1 MPKPILVLVE
11 SPSKCHKIEKYLGPG
26 YKVIATYGHIMKL
39 NSLENIE
46 ILNNFNC
53 NYDLIT
59 DRAENIEFIR
69 QYINGGSQ
77 VILACDNDREGEAIC
92 AAICRL
98 FHLPIETTKRIIFTE
113 ITETA
118 IQYAIRNPT
127 IINMNLVNAQQ
138 AREVLDIL
146 VGFTISPILWTNI
159 TRRHKTS
166 LSAGRCQTP
175 ALRLVYDNY
184 LEIKNSSSVLKYKIF
199 GIFTNLN
206 LKFEL
211 NKEFEDKEEV
221 KNFLEL
227 SKVFEFIYKGTSS
240 IETKRS
246 PPEPFSTSRM
256 QQIASNNL
264 NLSPKDTMKYAQE
277 LYENGYITYM
287 RTDCK
292 KYSEEFIHLMTRY
305 IVTTYSQEY
314 LRENLSEYI
323 KPINSDDPHEAIRP
337 VNISVTK
344 SQLENSSSGN
354 RLSSKAIKLYELI
367 WENTIQSCMSH
378 STYNI
383 ITCIISAPEDNE
395 FRYKIE
401 NNIFLGWETINAIP
415 LLCSPSRPQAELV
428 AVGDERSDRK
438 HSSLPKKNDI
448 NITYYIQNLRIN
460 SLMPYKKIESEF
472 TMKGKKSHLSEALLV
487 NLLEENG
494 IGRPSTF
501 ASIIDKIQF
510 RNYVEKKDVEGI
522 EIKNYNYVLKNSKLE
537 ENESSIIIGNEKN
550 KLVIT
555 PLGLIVIEF
564 IIEKME
570 ELFNYEYTK
579 NVELE
584 LDLIASGNK
593 IWQTLCQTCYDNLI
607 QITRNVSNVNSFS
620 IRINDSHS
628 LIMGKYGP
636 VIKVTNKYGKFSNFL
651 KVRDDLNLDELRSR
665 EKITLEDVIENN
677 TVSQQI
683 GTNMNNNPIG
693 KYKGLDLYVKKGKY
707 GIYAQW
713 GDERKSLKEE
723 FSNINNIKYLD
734 VLKYLEKDNLLDKNK
749 PPGFVRELTEN
760 ISIRNG
766 KWGDYIYYK
775 KPRVKNPVFIPLKD
789 FNENHRTCDKQILLN
804 WLKIHHGVKF

>member
-11 SPSKCHKIEKYLGPG
+11 SPSKCRKIEKYLGPG

-46 ILNNFNC
+46 IFNNFHC
-53 NYDLIT
+53 KYDLIP
-59 DRAENIEFIR
+59 DKSENIELIR
-69 QYINGGSQ
+69 QYINDVPE

-92 AAICRL
+92 SSICRL
-98 FHLPIETTKRIIFTE
+98 FQLSIETTKRIIFTE

-127 IINMNLVNAQQ
+127 RINMNLVNAQQ

-146 VGFTISPILWTNI
+146 VGFTISPILWKNI
-159 TRRHKTS
+159 TRKHKTS

-184 LEIKNSSSVLKYKIF
+184 LEIKNSSSKLKYKIF
-199 GIFTNLN
+199 GTFTNLN

-211 NKEFEDKEEV
+211 NKEFKEKEEV
-221 KNFLEL
+221 KYFMEL
-227 SKVFEFIYKGTSS
+227 CEQYDFIYTGITLV
-240 IETKRS
+240 ETKRS

-256 QQIASNNL
+256 QQVASNIL

-277 LYENGYITYM
+277 LYENGFITYM

-292 KYSEEFIHLMTRY
+292 KYSEEFIYVTTRY
-305 IVTTYSQEY
+305 IITTYSQEY
-314 LRENLSEYI
+314 LRENLNEYI

-337 VNISVTK
+337 VSIDIMKT
-344 SQLENSSSGN
+344 QLENSTNIST
-354 RLSSKAIKLYELI
+354 KAIKLYELI
-367 WENTIQSCMSH
+367 WENAIESCMAH
-378 STYNI
+378 STYNV
-383 ITCIISAPEDNE
+383 ITCKITAPEDNE

-401 NNIFLGWETINAIP
+401 NNIFLGWETINNM
-415 LLCSPSRPQAELV
+415 
-428 AVGDERSDRK
+428 
-438 HSSLPKKNDI
+438 KKCNI
-448 NITYYIQNLRIN
+448 NVIYYIQNLRIN
-460 SLMPYKKIESEF
+460 SSMPYKKIESEF
-472 TMKGKKSHLSEALLV
+472 MMTGKKSHLSEALLV
-487 NLLEENG
+487 NLLEEKG

-501 ASIIDKIQF
+501 ASLIDKIQF
-510 RNYVEKKDVEGI
+510 RNYVEKKDIEGI
-522 EIKNYNYVLKNSKLE
+522 EIKNYNYILKKSILQ
-537 ENESSIIIGNEKN
+537 ENEVSIIFGNEKN

-555 PLGLIVIEF
+555 PLGIIIIEF
-564 IIEKME
+564 LLEKME

-579 NVELE
+579 NMEFD

-593 IWQTLCQTCYDNLI
+593 IWQTLCQSCHDNLI
-607 QITRNVSNVNSFS
+607 KITKDVSNVQSFS
-620 IRINDSHS
+620 IKIDDNNS
-628 LIMGKYGP
+628 IIIGKYGP
-636 VIKVTNKYGKFSNFL
+636 VIKVTNKYGKFTNFL
-651 KVRDDLNLDELRSR
+651 KVKDNLDLDELRS
-665 EKITLEDVIENN
+665 KQMIKLEDVIENN
-677 TVSQQI
+677 TLSIVE
-683 GTNMNNNPIG
+683 TNINNSIG
-693 KYKGLDLYVKKGKY
+693 KYKGRDLYVKKGKY

-713 GDERKSLKEE
+713 GDDKKSLKEE

-734 VLKYLEKDNLLDKNK
+734 VLRYLEKDDTLDRNK

-789 FNENHRTCDKQILLN
+789 FNENHRTCDKQVLLN
-804 WLKIHHGVKF
+804 WLKIHHGVKL

>member
-1 MPKPILVLVE
+1 MPKPILVIVE
-11 SPSKCHKIEKYLGPG
+11 SPSKCRKIEKYLGPG

-46 ILNNFNC
+46 IFNNFNC
-53 NYDLIT
+53 NYDLIS
-59 DRAENIEFIR
+59 DKLENIELIR
-69 QYINGGSQ
+69 QYINDVPE

-92 AAICRL
+92 RSICRL
-98 FHLPIETTKRIIFTE
+98 FQLPLETTKRIIFTE

-127 IINMNLVNAQQ
+127 IINMNLVNSQQ

-146 VGFTISPILWTNI
+146 VGFTISPILWSNI

-184 LEIKNSSSVLKYKIF
+184 LEIKNSCSELRYKIF
-199 GIFTNLN
+199 GTFTNLN

-211 NKEFEDKEEV
+211 NKEYKKPEEV

-227 SKVFEFIYKGTSS
+227 CKQYDFIYTGITTN
-240 IETKRS
+240 ETRRS
-246 PPEPFSTSRM
+246 PPEPLSTSRI

-292 KYSEEFIHLMTRY
+292 KYSEEFINLMTRC
-305 IVTTYSQEY
+305 IITTYSQEY
-314 LRENLSEYI
+314 LRENLNEYV
-323 KPINSDDPHEAIRP
+323 KPINSDEPHEAIRP
-337 VNISVTK
+337 VNIDIKK
-344 SQLENSSSGN
+344 SQLENSSNISV
-354 RLSSKAIKLYELI
+354 KAIKLYELI
-367 WENTIQSCMSH
+367 WENTLQSCMSH
-378 STYNI
+378 SVYNI
-383 ITCIISAPEDNE
+383 ITCATSAPENNE
-395 FRYKIE
+395 FRHKIE
-401 NNIFLGWETINAIP
+401 NNIFLGWETINNT
-415 LLCSPSRPQAELV
+415 
-428 AVGDERSDRK
+428 
-438 HSSLPKKNDI
+438 KKCDT
-448 NITYYIQNLRIN
+448 NIIYYIQNLRVN
-460 SLMPYKKIESEF
+460 SSIPYKKIESEF
-472 TMKGKKSHLSEALLV
+472 MMKGKKSHLSEAALV
-487 NLLEENG
+487 NLLEEKG

-501 ASIIDKIQF
+501 ASLIDKIQF
-510 RNYVEKKDVEGI
+510 RNYVEKKDIEGI
-522 EIKNYNYVLKNSKLE
+522 EIKNYNYKLKQNISIIE
-537 ENESSIIIGNEKN
+537 ENEVSIIVGNEKN
-550 KLVIT
+550 KLMIT
-555 PLGLIVIEF
+555 HLGIIVIEF

-579 NVELE
+579 NMELE

-593 IWQTLCQTCYDNLI
+593 IWQTLCQSCYNNLD
-607 QITRNVSNVNSFS
+607 QITRNINNVQSFS
-620 IRINDSHS
+620 IKIDDNNS

-651 KVRDDLNLDELRSR
+651 KVRDDLDLDELRS
-665 EKITLEDVIENN
+665 KNVVILEDVIENN
-677 TVSQQI
+677 TI
-683 GTNMNNNPIG
+683 TKNTNTNKNTTDSIG
-693 KYKGLDLYVKKGKY
+693 KYKGKDLYVKKGKY

-723 FSNINNIKYLD
+723 FGSPTNLNNIKYLD
-734 VLKYLEKDNLLDKNK
+734 VLRYLEKDDILDRNK
-749 PPGFVRELTEN
+749 PPGFVKELTEN

-804 WLKIHHGVKF
+804 WLKINHGVKF

>member
-59 DRAENIEFIR
+59 DKAENIELIR
-69 QYINGGSQ
+69 QYINDVPQ

-127 IINMNLVNAQQ
+127 TINMNLVNAQQ
-138 AREVLDIL
+138 AREVLDML

-199 GIFTNLN
+199 GTFTNLN

-211 NKEFEDKEEV
+211 NNEFEDKEEV
-221 KNFLEL
+221 KKFLEL

-292 KYSEEFIHLMTRY
+292 KYSEEFIHLVTRY

-314 LRENLSEYI
+314 LRENLNEYI

-354 RLSSKAIKLYELI
+354 GVSLKAIKLYELI

-378 STYNI
+378 SIYNI

-401 NNIFLGWETINAIP
+401 NNVFLGWEAIP
-415 LLCSPSRPQAELV
+415 LLRSPSRTQAHNAVPLELV
-428 AVGDERSDRK
+428 AVSYEK
-438 HSSLPKKNDI
+438 HSSLPKKNDK
-448 NITYYIQNLRIN
+448 NITYYIQNLRVN

-472 TMKGKKSHLSEALLV
+472 TMRGKKSHLSEALLV
-487 NLLEENG
+487 NLLEEKG

-501 ASIIDKIQF
+501 ASLIDKIQF
-510 RNYVEKKDVEGI
+510 RNYVEKKDIEGI
-522 EIKNYNYVLKNSKLE
+522 EIKNYNYKLKQNISVIE
-537 ENESSIIIGNEKN
+537 ENEVSIICGNEKN

-579 NVELE
+579 NMELE

-593 IWQTLCQTCYDNLI
+593 IWQTLCQTCYDNLS
-607 QITRNVSNVNSFS
+607 QITRNVSNVQSFS
-620 IRINDSHS
+620 IRIDNNHS

-651 KVRDDLNLDELRSR
+651 KVRDDLDLDELRSR
-665 EKITLEDVIENN
+665 ENITLEDVIENN
-677 TVSQQI
+677 TASQI
-683 GTNMNNNPIG
+683 GTNINNNPIG
-693 KYKGLDLYVKKGKY
+693 KYKGQDLYVKKGKY

>member
-1 MPKPILVLVE
+1 MPKPILVIVE
-11 SPSKCHKIEKYLGPG
+11 SPSKCRKIEKYLGPG
-26 YKVIATYGHIMKL
+26 YKVIATHGHIMKL

-46 ILNNFNC
+46 IFNNFNC
-53 NYDLIT
+53 NYDLISDKT
-59 DRAENIEFIR
+59 ENIELMR
-69 QYINGGSQ
+69 QHINNSNE

-98 FHLPIETTKRIIFTE
+98 FQLSIETTKRIIFNE
-113 ITETA
+113 ITEPA
-118 IQYAIRNPT
+118 IQYSIRNPIT
-127 IINMNLVNAQQ
+127 ININLVNSQQ

-146 VGFTISPILWTNI
+146 VGFTISPILWSNI

-184 LEIKNSSSVLKYKIF
+184 LEIKNSSSELKYKIF

-211 NKEFEDKEEV
+211 NKEFKEKEEV
-221 KNFLEL
+221 KIFLEL
-227 SKVFEFIYKGTSS
+227 CKQYDFIYNGTTSV
-240 IETKRS
+240 ETRRS

-292 KYSEEFIHLMTRY
+292 KYCEEFIHLATRY
-305 IVTTYSQEY
+305 IITTYSQEY
-314 LRENLSEYI
+314 LRENLNEYI
-323 KPINSDDPHEAIRP
+323 KPINSYEPHEAIRP
-337 VNISVTK
+337 VNIDITK
-344 SQLENSSSGN
+344 TQLENSSNISV
-354 RLSSKAIKLYELI
+354 KAIKLYELI
-367 WENTIQSCMSH
+367 WENTIQSCMAY

-383 ITCIISAPEDNE
+383 ITCIITAPKDNE
-395 FRYKIE
+395 FYHKIE
-401 NNIFLGWETINAIP
+401 NNIFLGWETINNM
-415 LLCSPSRPQAELV
+415 
-428 AVGDERSDRK
+428 
-438 HSSLPKKNDI
+438 KKNNA

-460 SLMPYKKIESEF
+460 SSMPYKKIESEF
-472 TMKGKKSHLSEALLV
+472 IMRGKKSHLSEALLV
-487 NLLEENG
+487 NLLEEKG

-501 ASIIDKIQF
+501 ASLIDKIQF
-510 RNYVEKKDVEGI
+510 RNYVEKKNIEGI
-522 EIKNYNYVLKNSKLE
+522 EIKNCNYILKNSRLE
-537 ENESSIIIGNEKN
+537 ENEVSIIVGNEKN

-555 PLGLIVIEF
+555 PLGIIVIEF
-564 IIEKME
+564 IIEKMG

-579 NVELE
+579 NMEYE

-593 IWQTLCQTCYDNLI
+593 IWQILCQSCYDNLVEITQNISNI
-607 QITRNVSNVNSFS
+607 QSFS
-620 IRINDSHS
+620 IKIDDNNS

-651 KVRDDLNLDELRSR
+651 KVRDDLDLDELRSKNVIR
-665 EKITLEDVIENN
+665 IEDVIENN
-677 TVSQQI
+677 TASQSGI
-683 GTNMNNNPIG
+683 NSAPIG
-693 KYKGLDLYVKKGKY
+693 KYKGQDLYVKKGKY

-713 GDERKSLKEE
+713 GDEKKSLKEE

-749 PPGFVRELTEN
+749 PLGFVRELTEN

>member
-59 DRAENIEFIR
+59 DRAENIELIR
-69 QYINGGSQ
+69 QYINDVPH

-92 AAICRL
+92 ASICRL
-98 FHLPIETTKRIIFTE
+98 FNLPIETTKRIIFTE

-118 IQYAIRNPT
+118 IQHAVRNPT
-127 IINMNLVNAQQ
+127 TININLVNSQQ

-146 VGFTISPILWTNI
+146 VGFIISPILWTNI
-159 TRRHKTS
+159 TRRNKTS

-199 GIFTNLN
+199 GTFTNLN

-211 NKEFEDKEEV
+211 NNEFEDKEEV
-221 KNFLEL
+221 KKFLEL

-256 QQIASNNL
+256 QQISSNNL

-292 KYSEEFIHLMTRY
+292 KYSEEFIHLVTRY

-314 LRENLSEYI
+314 LRENLSEYM

-344 SQLENSSSGN
+344 TQLENSSSSN
-354 RLSSKAIKLYELI
+354 KLSLKAIKLYELI

-401 NNIFLGWETINAIP
+401 NNIFLGWEAIS
-415 LLCSPSRPQAELV
+415 LVHSPSRTQANNAVALELV
-428 AVGDERSDRK
+428 AVSDEK
-438 HSSLPKKNDI
+438 HSSLLKKNDK

-472 TMKGKKSHLSEALLV
+472 TMKGKKSHLSEALLI
-487 NLLEENG
+487 NLLEEKG

-501 ASIIDKIQF
+501 ASLIDKIQF
-510 RNYVEKKDVEGI
+510 RNYVEKKDIEGI
-522 EIKNYNYVLKNSKLE
+522 EIKNYNYKLKQNISVIE
-537 ENESSIIIGNEKN
+537 ENEVSIICGNEKN

-579 NVELE
+579 NMELE

-593 IWQTLCQTCYDNLI
+593 IWQTLCQTCYDNLS
-607 QITRNVSNVNSFS
+607 QITRNISNVQSFS
-620 IRINDSHS
+620 IRIDDNNS

-651 KVRDDLNLDELRSR
+651 KVRDDLDLDELRSR
-665 EKITLEDVIENN
+665 ENITLEDVIENN
-677 TVSQQI
+677 TASQI
-683 GTNMNNNPIG
+683 GTNINNNPIG
-693 KYKGLDLYVKKGKY
+693 KYKGQDLYVKKGKY

>member
-1 MPKPILVLVE
+1 MPKPILVIVE
-11 SPSKCHKIEKYLGPG
+11 SPSKCRKIEKYLGPG

-46 ILNNFNC
+46 IFNNFNC
-53 NYDLIT
+53 NYDLISDKT
-59 DRAENIEFIR
+59 ENIELIR
-69 QYINGGSQ
+69 QHINNSNE

-98 FHLPIETTKRIIFTE
+98 FQLSIETTKRIIFNE
-113 ITETA
+113 ITEPA

-127 IINMNLVNAQQ
+127 TININLVNAQQ

-146 VGFTISPILWTNI
+146 VGFTISPILWSNI

-175 ALRLVYDNY
+175 ALRLIYDNY
-184 LEIKNSSSVLKYKIF
+184 LEIKNSGSELKYKIF

-211 NKEFEDKEEV
+211 NKEFKEKEEV

-227 SKVFEFIYKGTSS
+227 CKQYDFIYNGTTSV
-240 IETKRS
+240 ETKRT

-292 KYSEEFIHLMTRY
+292 KYCEEFIHLATRY
-305 IVTTYSQEY
+305 IITTYSQEY
-314 LRENLSEYI
+314 VRENLNEYI
-323 KPINSDDPHEAIRP
+323 KPINSDEPHEAIRP
-337 VNISVTK
+337 VNIDITK
-344 SQLENSSSGN
+344 TQLEN
-354 RLSSKAIKLYELI
+354 LSNISVKAIKLYELI
-367 WENTIQSCMSH
+367 WENTIQSCMSY

-383 ITCIISAPEDNE
+383 ITCIITAPENNE
-395 FRYKIE
+395 FCHKIE
-401 NNIFLGWETINAIP
+401 NNIFLGWETIN
-415 LLCSPSRPQAELV
+415 
-428 AVGDERSDRK
+428 
-438 HSSLPKKNDI
+438 HMKKNDT
-448 NITYYIQNLRIN
+448 NVTYYIQNLRIN
-460 SLMPYKKIESEF
+460 SSMPYKKIESEF
-472 TMKGKKSHLSEALLV
+472 IMRGKKSHLSEALLV
-487 NLLEENG
+487 NLLEEKG

-501 ASIIDKIQF
+501 ASLIDKIQF
-510 RNYVEKKDVEGI
+510 RNYVEKKNIEGI
-522 EIKNYNYVLKNSKLE
+522 EITNNNYILKNSRLE
-537 ENESSIIIGNEKN
+537 ENEVSIIVGNEKN

-555 PLGLIVIEF
+555 PLGIIVIEF
-564 IIEKME
+564 IIEKMG

-579 NVELE
+579 NMEYE

-593 IWQTLCQTCYDNLI
+593 IWQILCQSCYDNLVEITQNISNI
-607 QITRNVSNVNSFS
+607 QSFS
-620 IRINDSHS
+620 IKINDNHS
-628 LIMGKYGP
+628 LIIGKYGP
-636 VIKVTNKYGKFSNFL
+636 VIKVTNKYGKFTNFL
-651 KVRDDLNLDELRSR
+651 KVRDDLDLDELRSR
-665 EKITLEDVIENN
+665 EKIILEDIIENN
-677 TVSQQI
+677 VVSQV
-683 GTNMNNNPIG
+683 GTNSAPIG
-693 KYKGLDLYVKKGKY
+693 KYKGQDLYIKKGKY

-723 FSNINNIKYLD
+723 FTNINNIKYLD
-734 VLKYLEKDNLLDKNK
+734 VLKYLEKDNILDRNK
-749 PPGFVRELTEN
+749 PAGFVRELTEN

-775 KPRVKNPVFIPLKD
+775 KPRVKNPLFIPLKD
-789 FNENHRTCDKQILLN
+789 FDENHRTCDKQILLN

>member
-1 MPKPILVLVE
+1 MPKPILVIVE
-11 SPSKCHKIEKYLGPG
+11 SPSKCRKIEKYLGPG
-26 YKVIATYGHIMKL
+26 YKVVATYGHIMKL

-46 ILNNFNC
+46 IFNNFHC
-53 NYDLIT
+53 NYDLIS
-59 DRAENIEFIR
+59 DKSENIELIR
-69 QYINGGSQ
+69 QYINDVSE

-92 AAICRL
+92 TSICRL
-98 FHLPIETTKRIIFTE
+98 FQLPIETTKRIIFSE
-113 ITETA
+113 ITESA
-118 IQYAIRNPT
+118 IQYAIRNPMQ
-127 IINMNLVNAQQ
+127 ININLVNAQQ

-175 ALRLVYDNY
+175 ALKLVYDNY

-199 GIFTNLN
+199 GTFTNLN

-221 KNFLEL
+221 KIFLEL
-227 SKVFEFIYKGTSS
+227 CKQYDFIYTGITTNETRRSS
-240 IETKRS
+240 
-246 PPEPFSTSRM
+246 PEPFSTSRL

-292 KYSEEFIHLMTRY
+292 KYSEEFIHLVTRY

-314 LRENLSEYI
+314 LRENLNEYV
-323 KPINSDDPHEAIRP
+323 KPINSVEPHEAIRP
-337 VNISVTK
+337 VNIDVTK
-344 SQLENSSSGN
+344 SQLEN
-354 RLSSKAIKLYELI
+354 LSNISVKAIKLYELI
-367 WENTIQSCMSH
+367 WENTIQSCMSY

-383 ITCIISAPEDNE
+383 ITSLITAPENNE
-395 FRYKIE
+395 FRHKIE
-401 NNIFLGWETINAIP
+401 NNIFLGWETINNT
-415 LLCSPSRPQAELV
+415 
-428 AVGDERSDRK
+428 
-438 HSSLPKKNDI
+438 KNRDT
-448 NITYYIQNLRIN
+448 NVTYYIQNLRVN
-460 SLMPYKKIESEF
+460 SSMPYKKIESEF
-472 TMKGKKSHLSEALLV
+472 MMKGKKSHLSEAVLV
-487 NLLEENG
+487 NLLEEKG

-501 ASIIDKIQF
+501 ASLIDKIQF
-510 RNYVEKKDVEGI
+510 RNYVEKKNIEGI
-522 EIKNYNYVLKNSKLE
+522 EIKNYNYKLKNSLLQ
-537 ENESSIIIGNEKN
+537 ENEVSIIVGNEKN

-555 PLGLIVIEF
+555 PLGIIVIEF

-579 NVELE
+579 NMELE

-593 IWQTLCQTCYDNLI
+593 IWQTLCQSCYDNLV
-607 QITRNVSNVNSFS
+607 QITRNISNVESFL
-620 IRINDSHS
+620 IKIDDNHS

-651 KVRDDLNLDELRSR
+651 KVRDDLDLDELRS
-665 EKITLEDVIENN
+665 KHVITLEDVIENN
-677 TVSQQI
+677 TPTMVL
-683 GTNMNNNPIG
+683 TNINNSIG
-693 KYKGLDLYVKKGKY
+693 KYKGQDLYIKKGKY

-723 FSNINNIKYLD
+723 FGNPTNLNNIKYLD
-734 VLKYLEKDNLLDKNK
+734 VLKYLEKDNILDRNK
-749 PPGFVRELTEN
+749 PQGFIRDLTEN

-789 FNENHRTCDKQILLN
+789 FDENHRTCDKQVLLN
-804 WLKIHHGVKF
+804 WLKLHHGVKF

>member
-11 SPSKCHKIEKYLGPG
+11 SPSKCHKIERYLGPG

-59 DRAENIEFIR
+59 DRAKNIELIR
-69 QYINGGSQ
+69 QYINDVPQ

-92 AAICRL
+92 ASICRL

-118 IQYAIRNPT
+118 IQYAIRNPIT
-127 IINMNLVNAQQ
+127 INMNLVNAQQ

-159 TRRHKTS
+159 TRRNKTS

-184 LEIKNSSSVLKYKIF
+184 LEIKNSSSILKYKIF
-199 GIFTNLN
+199 GTFTNLN

-211 NKEFEDKEEV
+211 NNEFEDKEEV

-292 KYSEEFIHLMTRY
+292 KYSEEFIHLVTRY

-314 LRENLSEYI
+314 LRENLNEYI

-354 RLSSKAIKLYELI
+354 GLSLKAIKLYELI

-383 ITCIISAPEDNE
+383 ITCVISAPKDNE

-401 NNIFLGWETINAIP
+401 NNIFLGWETI
-415 LLCSPSRPQAELV
+415 LLT
-428 AVGDERSDRK
+428 VGDKRSDRD
-438 HSSLPKKNDI
+438 HSSLPKKNDTNI
-448 NITYYIQNLRIN
+448 NYYIQNLRIN

-472 TMKGKKSHLSEALLV
+472 IMRGKKSHLSEALLV
-487 NLLEENG
+487 NLLEEKG

-501 ASIIDKIQF
+501 ASLIDKIQF
-510 RNYVEKKDVEGI
+510 RNYIEKKDIEGI
-522 EIKNYNYVLKNSKLE
+522 EIKNYNYKLKQNISVIE
-537 ENESSIIIGNEKN
+537 ENEVLIICGNEKN

-579 NVELE
+579 NMELE

-593 IWQTLCQTCYDNLI
+593 VWQTLCQTCYDNLG
-607 QITRNVSNVNSFS
+607 QITRNVSNVQSFS
-620 IRINDSHS
+620 IKIDDNHS

-651 KVRDDLNLDELRSR
+651 KVRDDLDLDELRSR

-677 TVSQQI
+677 TASQSEI
-683 GTNMNNNPIG
+683 NSAPIG
-693 KYKGLDLYVKKGKY
+693 KYKGQDLYVKKGKY

-775 KPRVKNPVFIPLKD
+775 KPRVKNPIFIPLKD

>member
-1 MPKPILVLVE
+1 MPKPILVIVE
-11 SPSKCHKIEKYLGPG
+11 SPSKCRKIEKYLGPG

-46 ILNNFNC
+46 IFNNFNC
-53 NYDLIT
+53 NYDLISDKT
-59 DRAENIEFIR
+59 EHIELIR
-69 QYINGGSQ
+69 QYINDVPE

-98 FHLPIETTKRIIFTE
+98 FQLPIETTKRIIFTE

-118 IQYAIRNPT
+118 IQHAIRNPT
-127 IINMNLVNAQQ
+127 TININLVNSQQ

-159 TRRHKTS
+159 TRSHKTS

-184 LEIKNSSSVLKYKIF
+184 LEIKNSCSELKYKIF
-199 GIFTNLN
+199 GTFTNLN

-211 NKEFEDKEEV
+211 NKEFKEKEEV
-221 KNFLEL
+221 KHFLEL
-227 SKVFEFIYKGTSS
+227 CKQYDFIYTGKT
-240 IETKRS
+240 INETRRS

-292 KYSEEFIHLMTRY
+292 KYSEEFINLTMRY
-305 IVTTYSQEY
+305 IITTYSQEY
-314 LRENLSEYI
+314 LRENLNEYV
-323 KPINSDDPHEAIRP
+323 KPIDSNEPHEAIRP
-337 VNISVTK
+337 VNIDITK
-344 SQLENSSSGN
+344 SQLENSTNISSSGN
-354 RLSSKAIKLYELI
+354 GLSSKAVKLYELI

-383 ITCIISAPEDNE
+383 ITCIISAPENNE
-395 FRYKIE
+395 FRHKIE
-401 NNIFLGWETINAIP
+401 NNIFLGWETINNTK
-415 LLCSPSRPQAELV
+415 
-428 AVGDERSDRK
+428 K
-438 HSSLPKKNDI
+438 HDSNL
-448 NITYYIQNLRIN
+448 TFYIQNLRVN
-460 SLMPYKKIESEF
+460 TLMLYKKIETEF
-472 TMKGKKSHLSEALLV
+472 MMTGKKSHLSEALLV
-487 NLLEENG
+487 NLLEEKG

-501 ASIIDKIQF
+501 ASLIDKIQF

-522 EIKNYNYVLKNSKLE
+522 EIKNYNYKLKQNISIIE
-537 ENESSIIIGNEKN
+537 ENEISIIVGNEKN

-555 PLGLIVIEF
+555 PIGIIVIEF

-579 NVELE
+579 NMEFE
-584 LDLIASGNK
+584 LDLISSGNK
-593 IWQTLCQTCYDNLI
+593 IWQTLCQSCYDNLSI
-607 QITRNVSNVNSFS
+607 ITKNINNVKSFS
-620 IRINDSHS
+620 IKIDNNNS

-651 KVRDDLNLDELRSR
+651 KVRDDLDLDELRN
-665 EKITLEDVIENN
+665 KQVITLEDIIENK
-677 TVSQQI
+677 TTTTIV
-683 GTNMNNNPIG
+683 GTNINLEPIG
-693 KYKGLDLYVKKGKY
+693 KYKGKDLYVKKGKY

-713 GDERKSLKEE
+713 GDEKKSLKEE
-723 FSNINNIKYLD
+723 FTNINNIKYLD
-734 VLKYLEKDNLLDKNK
+734 VLKYLEKNDTLDRNK
-749 PPGFVRELTEN
+749 PAGFVRELTEN

-766 KWGDYIYYK
+766 KWGDYVYYK
-775 KPRVKNPVFIPLKD
+775 KPRVKTPVFIQLRD

>member
-11 SPSKCHKIEKYLGPG
+11 SPSKCKKIEKYLGPG
-26 YKVIATYGHIMKL
+26 YKVVATYGHIMKL

-53 NYDLIT
+53 KYDLIT
-59 DRAENIEFIR
+59 DKEENIELIR
-69 QYINGGSQ
+69 QYINDVPE

-92 AAICRL
+92 ASICRL
-98 FHLPIETTKRIIFTE
+98 FKLPMETTKRIIFTE
-113 ITETA
+113 ITEPA

-127 IINMNLVNAQQ
+127 TVNMNLVNAQQ

-146 VGFTISPILWTNI
+146 VGFTISPILWSNI
-159 TRRHKTS
+159 NRRHKTS

-211 NKEFEDKEEV
+211 NKEFEDREEV

-227 SKVFEFIYKGTSS
+227 SKVFEFIYSRTSS
-240 IETKRS
+240 TETKRS

-256 QQIASNNL
+256 QQFASNNL

-292 KYSEEFIHLMTRY
+292 KYSEEFIHLVTRY
-305 IVTTYSQEY
+305 VVTTYSQEY
-314 LRENLSEYI
+314 LRENLNDYI
-323 KPINSDDPHEAIRP
+323 KPINSIEPHEAIRP
-337 VNISVTK
+337 VNIGINK
-344 SQLENSSSGN
+344 SQLENSSNISV
-354 RLSSKAIKLYELI
+354 KAIKLYELI
-367 WENTIQSCMSH
+367 WENTIESCMSH

-383 ITCIISAPEDNE
+383 ITCIITAPENNE

-415 LLCSPSRPQAELV
+415 L
-428 AVGDERSDRK
+428 AVGGFVRE
-438 HSSLPKKNDI
+438 HSSLPKKYDT

-460 SLMPYKKIESEF
+460 SMMPYKKIESEF
-472 TMKGKKSHLSEALLV
+472 IIKGKKSHLTEALLV

-501 ASIIDKIQF
+501 ASLIDKIQF
-510 RNYVEKKDVEGI
+510 RNYVEKKNIEGI

-537 ENESSIIIGNEKN
+537 ENEVSIIVGNEKN

-555 PLGLIVIEF
+555 PLGLIIIEF

-579 NVELE
+579 NMELE
-584 LDLIASGNK
+584 LDLIATGNK
-593 IWQTLCQTCYDNLI
+593 IWQTLCQSCYDNLVE
-607 QITRNVSNVNSFS
+607 ITRNVSNVKSFS
-620 IRINDSHS
+620 IRIDDNNS

-651 KVRDDLNLDELRSR
+651 KVRDDLDLDELRSR
-665 EKITLEDVIENN
+665 EKITLDDVIENN
-677 TVSQQI
+677 TLSHI
-683 GTNMNNNPIG
+683 GTNTNNSIG
-693 KYKGLDLYVKKGKY
+693 KYKGHDLFVKKGKY

-734 VLKYLEKDNLLDKNK
+734 VLKYLEKDNILDRNK
-749 PPGFVRELTEN
+749 PPGFIRELTEN

-775 KPRVKNPVFIPLKD
+775 KPRVKNPAFIPLKD

>member
-11 SPSKCHKIEKYLGPG
+11 SPSKCKKIEKYLGPG

-59 DRAENIEFIR
+59 DRAENIELIR
-69 QYINGGSQ
+69 QYINDVPQ

-92 AAICRL
+92 ASICRL
-98 FHLPIETTKRIIFTE
+98 FNLSIETTKRIIFTE

-118 IQYAIRNPT
+118 IQYAVRNPT
-127 IINMNLVNAQQ
+127 TININLVNAQQ

-159 TRRHKTS
+159 TRRNKTS

-199 GIFTNLN
+199 GTFTNLN

-211 NKEFEDKEEV
+211 NNEFEDKEEV

-246 PPEPFSTSRM
+246 PPEPFSTSKL

-292 KYSEEFIHLMTRY
+292 KYSEDFIHLVRRY
-305 IVTTYSQEY
+305 ILTTYSQEY
-314 LRENLSEYI
+314 LRENLNEYI

-337 VNISVTK
+337 VNISMTK
-344 SQLENSSSGN
+344 SQLENSSSSN
-354 RLSSKAIKLYELI
+354 SLSLKAIKLYELI
-367 WENTIQSCMSH
+367 WENTIQSCMSY

-401 NNIFLGWETINAIP
+401 NNIFLGWEAI
-415 LLCSPSRPQAELV
+415 LL
-428 AVGDERSDRK
+428 DERSDRK
-438 HSSLPKKNDI
+438 LKKNDK
-448 NITYYIQNLRIN
+448 NYIQNLRIN
-460 SLMPYKKIESEF
+460 SSMPYKKIESEF
-472 TMKGKKSHLSEALLV
+472 TIKGKKNHLSEALLV
-487 NLLEENG
+487 NLLEEKG

-501 ASIIDKIQF
+501 ASLIDKIQF
-510 RNYVEKKDVEGI
+510 RNYVEKKDIEGI
-522 EIKNYNYVLKNSKLE
+522 EIKNYNYKLKQNVSVIE
-537 ENESSIIIGNEKN
+537 ENEVSIIVGNEKN

-579 NVELE
+579 NMELE

-593 IWQTLCQTCYDNLI
+593 IWQTLCQTCYDNLS
-607 QITRNVSNVNSFS
+607 QITRNVSNVQSFS
-620 IRINDSHS
+620 IRIDDFHS

-651 KVRDDLNLDELRSR
+651 KVRDDLDLDELRSR
-665 EKITLEDVIENN
+665 EKITLQDVIENN
-677 TVSQQI
+677 TATTI
-683 GTNMNNNPIG
+683 GTNNPIG
-693 KYKGLDLYVKKGKY
+693 KYKGHDLYVKKGKY

>member
-59 DRAENIEFIR
+59 DKAENIELIR
-69 QYINGGSQ
+69 QYINDVPQ

-127 IINMNLVNAQQ
+127 TINMNLVNAQQ

-199 GIFTNLN
+199 GTFTNLN

-211 NKEFEDKEEV
+211 NNEFEDKEEV
-221 KNFLEL
+221 KKFLEL

-292 KYSEEFIHLMTRY
+292 KYCEEFIHLATRY
-305 IVTTYSQEY
+305 IITTYSQEY
-314 LRENLSEYI
+314 VRENLNEYI
-323 KPINSDDPHEAIRP
+323 KPINSDEPHEAIRP
-337 VNISVTK
+337 VNIDITK
-344 SQLENSSSGN
+344 TQLEN
-354 RLSSKAIKLYELI
+354 LSNISVKAIKLYELI
-367 WENTIQSCMSH
+367 WENTIQSCMSY

-383 ITCIISAPEDNE
+383 ITCMIIAPEDNE
-395 FRYKIE
+395 FRHKIE
-401 NNIFLGWETINAIP
+401 NNIFLGWETIN
-415 LLCSPSRPQAELV
+415 
-428 AVGDERSDRK
+428 
-438 HSSLPKKNDI
+438 HMKKNDT
-448 NITYYIQNLRIN
+448 NVTYYIQNLRIN
-460 SLMPYKKIESEF
+460 SSMPYKKIESEF
-472 TMKGKKSHLSEALLV
+472 IMRGKKSHLSEALLV
-487 NLLEENG
+487 NLLEEKG

-501 ASIIDKIQF
+501 ASLIDKIQF
-510 RNYVEKKDVEGI
+510 RNYVEKKNIEGI
-522 EIKNYNYVLKNSKLE
+522 EITNNNYILKNSRLE
-537 ENESSIIIGNEKN
+537 ENEVSIIVGNEKN

-555 PLGLIVIEF
+555 PLGIIVIEF
-564 IIEKME
+564 IIEKMG

-579 NVELE
+579 NMEYE

-593 IWQTLCQTCYDNLI
+593 IWQILCQSCYDNLVEITQNISNI
-607 QITRNVSNVNSFS
+607 QSFS
-620 IRINDSHS
+620 IKINDNHS
-628 LIMGKYGP
+628 LIIGKYGP
-636 VIKVTNKYGKFSNFL
+636 VIKVTNKYGKFTNFL
-651 KVRDDLNLDELRSR
+651 KVRDDLDLDELRSR
-665 EKITLEDVIENN
+665 EKIILEDIIENN
-677 TVSQQI
+677 VVSQV
-683 GTNMNNNPIG
+683 GTNSVPIG
-693 KYKGLDLYVKKGKY
+693 KYKGQDLYIKKGKY

-734 VLKYLEKDNLLDKNK
+734 VLKYLEKDNILDRNK
-749 PPGFVRELTEN
+749 PAGFVRELTEN

>member
-1 MPKPILVLVE
+1 MPKPILVIVE

-26 YKVIATYGHIMKL
+26 YKVLSTYGHIMKL

-46 ILNNFNC
+46 IFNNFHC
-53 NYDLIT
+53 NYDLIS
-59 DRAENIEFIR
+59 DRSENLELMR
-69 QYINGGSQ
+69 QYINDVPE

-127 IINMNLVNAQQ
+127 TINVNLVNAQQ

-221 KNFLEL
+221 KIFLEL
-227 SKVFEFIYKGTSS
+227 SKVFEFIYKGISL

-256 QQIASNNL
+256 QQISSNNL

-292 KYSEEFIHLMTRY
+292 KYSEEFIHLVTRY

-314 LRENLSEYI
+314 LRENLNDYI
-323 KPINSDDPHEAIRP
+323 KPMNSLDPHEAIRP
-337 VNISVTK
+337 VNINVTK
-344 SQLENSSSGN
+344 SQLENSSNISV
-354 RLSSKAIKLYELI
+354 KAIKLYELI

-378 STYNI
+378 STYDI
-383 ITCIISAPEDNE
+383 ITCVISAPEDNE

-401 NNIFLGWETINAIP
+401 NNIFLGWETINNT
-415 LLCSPSRPQAELV
+415 
-428 AVGDERSDRK
+428 
-438 HSSLPKKNDI
+438 KKCNI
-448 NITYYIQNLRIN
+448 NITYYIKNLRVN

-487 NLLEENG
+487 NLLEEKG

-501 ASIIDKIQF
+501 ASLIDKIQF
-510 RNYVEKKDVEGI
+510 RNYVEKKDIEGI
-522 EIKNYNYVLKNSKLE
+522 EIKNYNYVLKNSRLE
-537 ENESSIIIGNEKN
+537 ENESSIIVGNEKN

-555 PLGLIVIEF
+555 SLGVVVIEF

-579 NVELE
+579 NMEFE

-593 IWQTLCQTCYDNLI
+593 IWHTSCQSCYDILV
-607 QITRNVSNVNSFS
+607 QITRNVSNVQSFS
-620 IRINDSHS
+620 IKIDDNHS

-636 VIKVTNKYGKFSNFL
+636 VIKITNKYGKFSNFL
-651 KVRDDLNLDELRSR
+651 KVRDNLDLDELRS
-665 EKITLEDVIENN
+665 KKLVTLEDVIENN
-677 TVSQQI
+677 TSTTI
-683 GTNMNNNPIG
+683 GTNLPIG
-693 KYKGLDLYVKKGKY
+693 KYKGEDLYVKKGKY

-734 VLKYLEKDNLLDKNK
+734 VLKYLEKDNILDRNK
-749 PPGFVRELTEN
+749 PAGFVRELTEN

-775 KPRVKNPVFIPLKD
+775 KPRVKSPVFIPLKD

>member
-59 DRAENIEFIR
+59 DRRENIELIR
-69 QYINGGSQ
+69 QYINDVPE

-92 AAICRL
+92 ASICRL

-118 IQYAIRNPT
+118 IQYAIQNPT
-127 IINMNLVNAQQ
+127 TINMNLVNSQK

-175 ALRLVYDNY
+175 ALRLIYDNY
-184 LEIKNSSSVLKYKIF
+184 LEIKNSASELKYKIF

-211 NKEFEDKEEV
+211 NKEFKEKEEV

-227 SKVFEFIYKGTSS
+227 CKQYDFIYNGTTSV
-240 IETKRS
+240 ETRRS

-292 KYSEEFIHLMTRY
+292 KYCEEFIHLATRY
-305 IVTTYSQEY
+305 IITTYSQEY
-314 LRENLSEYI
+314 VRENLNEYI

-344 SQLENSSSGN
+344 FQLENSSNISV
-354 RLSSKAIKLYELI
+354 KAIKLYELI
-367 WENTIQSCMSH
+367 WENTIKSCMTYSR
-378 STYNI
+378 YNI
-383 ITCIISAPEDNE
+383 ITCIIKAPEDNE

-401 NNIFLGWETINAIP
+401 NNIFLGWEMINAIP
-415 LLCSPSRPQAELV
+415 LLNNM
-428 AVGDERSDRK
+428 
-438 HSSLPKKNDI
+438 KKNDKNVI
-448 NITYYIQNLRIN
+448 YYIQNLRIN
-460 SLMPYKKIESEF
+460 SLIPYKKIESEF
-472 TMKGKKSHLSEALLV
+472 MMKGKKSHLSEALLV
-487 NLLEENG
+487 NLLEEKG

-501 ASIIDKIQF
+501 ASLIDKIQF
-510 RNYVEKKDVEGI
+510 RNYVEKKDIEGM
-522 EIKNYNYVLKNSKLE
+522 EIKNYNYKLKKNILIIE
-537 ENESSIIIGNEKN
+537 ENESSIIVGNEKN

-564 IIEKME
+564 ILEKME

-579 NVELE
+579 NMELE
-584 LDLIASGNK
+584 LDLVASENK
-593 IWQTLCQTCYDNLI
+593 IWQTLCQTCYDNLC
-607 QITRNVSNVNSFS
+607 QITRNVSNVQSFS
-620 IRINDSHS
+620 MRIDDNNS

-636 VIKVTNKYGKFSNFL
+636 IIKVTNKYGKFSNFL
-651 KVRDDLNLDELRSR
+651 KVRDDLDLDELRNR

-677 TVSQQI
+677 RASQI
-683 GTNMNNNPIG
+683 GTNSEPIG
-693 KYKGLDLYVKKGKY
+693 KYKGQDLYVKKGKY

-749 PPGFVRELTEN
+749 PLGFVRELTEN

>member
-11 SPSKCHKIEKYLGPG
+11 SPSKCHKIERYLGPG

-59 DRAENIEFIR
+59 DRAENIELIR
-69 QYINGGSQ
+69 QYVNDAPQ

-98 FHLPIETTKRIIFTE
+98 FHLSIETTKRIIFTE

-118 IQYAIRNPT
+118 IQYAIRNP
-127 IINMNLVNAQQ
+127 IYINMNLVDAQQ

-159 TRRHKTS
+159 SRKHKSS

-206 LKFEL
+206 LKIEL

-221 KNFLEL
+221 KIFLEL
-227 SKVFEFIYKGTSS
+227 SKVFEFIYKGISL

-256 QQIASNNL
+256 QQISSNNL

-292 KYSEEFIHLMTRY
+292 KYSEEFIHLVTRY

-314 LRENLSEYI
+314 LRENLNDYI
-323 KPINSDDPHEAIRP
+323 KSINSLDPHEAIRP
-337 VNISVTK
+337 VNINITK
-344 SQLENSSSGN
+344 AQLENSSSGN
-354 RLSSKAIKLYELI
+354 GLSLKAIKLYELI

-401 NNIFLGWETINAIP
+401 NNIFLGWEMINNM
-415 LLCSPSRPQAELV
+415 
-428 AVGDERSDRK
+428 
-438 HSSLPKKNDI
+438 KKNDT
-448 NITYYIQNLRIN
+448 NITYYIKNLRIN

-487 NLLEENG
+487 NLLEEKG

-501 ASIIDKIQF
+501 ASLIDKIQF
-510 RNYVEKKDVEGI
+510 RNYVEKKDIEGI

-537 ENESSIIIGNEKN
+537 EKEVSIICGNEKN

-579 NVELE
+579 NMELE
-584 LDLIASGNK
+584 LDSIASGNK
-593 IWQTLCQTCYDNLI
+593 IWQTLCQSCYDNLV
-607 QITRNVSNVNSFS
+607 QITRNIGNVKSFS
-620 IRINDSHS
+620 MRIDDNHS
-628 LIMGKYGP
+628 LIIGKYGP

-651 KVRDDLNLDELRSR
+651 KVRDDLDLDELRSK
-665 EKITLEDVIENN
+665 ENITLEDVIENN
-677 TVSQQI
+677 TASQI
-683 GTNMNNNPIG
+683 GTNTNNSIG
-693 KYKGLDLYVKKGKY
+693 KYKGHELFVKKGKY

-804 WLKIHHGVKF
+804 WLKIHHEVKF

>member
-11 SPSKCHKIEKYLGPG
+11 SPSKCHKIERYLGPG

-59 DRAENIEFIR
+59 DRAENIELIR
-69 QYINGGSQ
+69 QYINDVPQ

-92 AAICRL
+92 VSICRL

-127 IINMNLVNAQQ
+127 TINMNLVNAQQ

-146 VGFTISPILWTNI
+146 VGFTISPILWMNI
-159 TRRHKTS
+159 SRKHKTS

-211 NKEFEDKEEV
+211 NKEYEDKEEV
-221 KNFLEL
+221 KKFLEL

-292 KYSEEFIHLMTRY
+292 KYSEEFIHLVTRY

-314 LRENLSEYI
+314 LRENLNEYI

-337 VNISVTK
+337 VNINITK
-344 SQLENSSSGN
+344 AQLENSSNISV
-354 RLSSKAIKLYELI
+354 KAIKLYELI
-367 WENTIQSCMSH
+367 WENTIESCMSY

-383 ITCIISAPEDNE
+383 ITCVISAPEDNE

-401 NNIFLGWETINAIP
+401 NNIFLGWEAI
-415 LLCSPSRPQAELV
+415 QN
-428 AVGDERSDRK
+428 AVGELNNKKKSDT
-438 HSSLPKKNDI
+438 DV
-448 NITYYIQNLRIN
+448 TYYIQNLRIN

-487 NLLEENG
+487 NLLEEKG

-501 ASIIDKIQF
+501 ASLIDKIQF
-510 RNYVEKKDVEGI
+510 RNYVEKKDIEGI
-522 EIKNYNYVLKNSKLE
+522 EIKNYNYKLKQNISTIE
-537 ENESSIIIGNEKN
+537 ENESSIIVGNEKK

-579 NVELE
+579 NMELE

-593 IWQTLCQTCYDNLI
+593 IWQTLCQSCYDNLV
-607 QITRNVSNVNSFS
+607 QITRNVGNVKSFS
-620 IRINDSHS
+620 MRIDDNHS
-628 LIMGKYGP
+628 LIIGKYGP

-651 KVRDDLNLDELRSR
+651 KVRDNLDLDELRSR
-665 EKITLEDVIENN
+665 EQIILEDVIENN
-677 TVSQQI
+677 TVSQI
-683 GTNMNNNPIG
+683 ETNLAPIG
-693 KYKGLDLYVKKGKY
+693 KYKGQDLYVKKGKY

-713 GDERKSLKEE
+713 GAERKSLKEE
-723 FSNINNIKYLD
+723 FNNINNIKYLD

>member
-1 MPKPILVLVE
+1 MPKPILVIVE
-11 SPSKCHKIEKYLGPG
+11 SPSKCRKIEKYLGPG
-26 YKVIATYGHIMKL
+26 YKVIATHGHIMKL

-46 ILNNFNC
+46 IFNNFNC
-53 NYDLIT
+53 NYDLISDKT
-59 DRAENIEFIR
+59 ENIELMR
-69 QYINGGSQ
+69 QHINNSNE

-92 AAICRL
+92 LAICRL
-98 FHLPIETTKRIIFTE
+98 FQLSIETTKRIIFNE
-113 ITETA
+113 ITEPA
-118 IQYAIRNPT
+118 IQYSIRNPIT
-127 IINMNLVNAQQ
+127 ININLVNAQQ

-146 VGFTISPILWTNI
+146 VGFTISPILWSNI

-184 LEIKNSSSVLKYKIF
+184 LEIKNSSSELKYKIF

-211 NKEFEDKEEV
+211 NKEFKEKEEV
-221 KNFLEL
+221 KIFLEL
-227 SKVFEFIYKGTSS
+227 CKQYDFIYNGTTSV
-240 IETKRS
+240 ETRRS

-292 KYSEEFIHLMTRY
+292 KYCEEFIHLATRY
-305 IVTTYSQEY
+305 IITTYSQEY
-314 LRENLSEYI
+314 LRENLNEYI
-323 KPINSDDPHEAIRP
+323 KPINSYEPHEAIRP
-337 VNISVTK
+337 VNIDITK
-344 SQLENSSSGN
+344 TQLENSSNISV
-354 RLSSKAIKLYELI
+354 KAIKLYELI
-367 WENTIQSCMSH
+367 WENTIQSCMAY

-383 ITCIISAPEDNE
+383 ITCIITAPKDNE
-395 FRYKIE
+395 FYHKIE
-401 NNIFLGWETINAIP
+401 NNIFLGWETINNM
-415 LLCSPSRPQAELV
+415 
-428 AVGDERSDRK
+428 
-438 HSSLPKKNDI
+438 KKNNA

-460 SLMPYKKIESEF
+460 SSMPYKKIESEF
-472 TMKGKKSHLSEALLV
+472 IMRGKKSHLSEALLV
-487 NLLEENG
+487 NLLEEKG

-501 ASIIDKIQF
+501 ASLIDKIQF
-510 RNYVEKKDVEGI
+510 RNYVDKKNIEGI
-522 EIKNYNYVLKNSKLE
+522 EIKNCNYILKNSRLE
-537 ENESSIIIGNEKN
+537 ENEVSIIVGNEKN

-555 PLGLIVIEF
+555 PLGIIVIEF
-564 IIEKME
+564 IIEKMG

-579 NVELE
+579 NMEYE

-593 IWQTLCQTCYDNLI
+593 IWQILCQSCYDNLVEITQNISNI
-607 QITRNVSNVNSFS
+607 QSFS
-620 IRINDSHS
+620 IKIDDNNS

-651 KVRDDLNLDELRSR
+651 KVRDDLDLDELRSKNVIR
-665 EKITLEDVIENN
+665 IEDVIENN
-677 TVSQQI
+677 TASQSGI
-683 GTNMNNNPIG
+683 NSAPIG

-723 FSNINNIKYLD
+723 FSNVNNIKYLD

-749 PPGFVRELTEN
+749 PLGFVRELTEN